1 MLQGIAREFFFW
13 EQTCPRKIKD
23 DDFSQRQQI
32 LEQNVSSLRILG
44 LCGTLELHSSSLMS
58 LGVVFIMPHVHLPTY
73 HSISVRTEWERTARH
88 MSPSPVKSFSKGVIC
103 KHTKI
108 HTTLRNMS
116 GSSASLISV
125 FQECSG

>member
-13 EQTCPRKIKD
+13 KQTCPRKIKD

-73 HSISVRTEWERTARH
+73 
-88 MSPSPVKSFSKGVIC
+88 SFNICMYRVGKNSKTYVL
-103 KHTKI
+103 KPREEF
-108 HTTLRNMS
+108 L
-116 GSSASLISV
+116 
-125 FQECSG
+125 